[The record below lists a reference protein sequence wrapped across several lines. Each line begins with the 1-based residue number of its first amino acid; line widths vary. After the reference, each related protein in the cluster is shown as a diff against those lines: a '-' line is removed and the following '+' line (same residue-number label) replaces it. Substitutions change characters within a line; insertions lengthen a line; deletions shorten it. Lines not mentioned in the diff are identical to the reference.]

1 MKNSFDVVV
10 IGGGPAG
17 SMAALTAS
25 ERGLSVLLVERNNAI
40 GSPVRCAEAVDDR
53 GLREFFNPDPSWI
66 SAEMT
71 GYSLIA
77 PDGTVVEMNM
87 DGYKGYILERLIFDR
102 MIAEKAAANGAV
114 VITGVEATGIS
125 GYTGGVR
132 KVFLRSDDREW
143 QVKARIVV
151 AADGVES
158 RAARWVGLKTNVPQ
172 HDMETCAQVL
182 LAGIDVDPHT
192 FLLHFTNVF
201 APGGYIWVFPKGEG
215 KANVGLG
222 ISGDY
227 AAGKSPRKYLDD
239 FLAEYY
245 PDNSVVSRT
254 FGGISCT
261 GGIKK
266 IFADG
271 IMVAGDAAHM
281 ANPITGGGII
291 NAMIAGKLAS
301 ETASEALEKG
311 KSDESALKIYQKRYN
326 DRLGKMNNR
335 FYRLKEGIFNIP
347 DDRLNK
353 IAREMINLPIEK
365 RTPARVLRTA
375 LFKQPELL
383 LVLAKTVF

>member
-1 MKNSFDVVV
+1 MTNSFDVLV

-25 ERGLSVLLVERNNAI
+25 ERGLSVLLVERDNAI
-40 GSPVRCAEAVDDR
+40 GSPVRCAEAVDDV

-66 SAEMT
+66 SSEIT
-71 GYSLIA
+71 GYSLVA
-77 PDGTVVEMNM
+77 PDGTVVKMNM
-87 DGYKGYILERLIFDR
+87 EGYKGYILERLIFDR
-102 MIAEKAAANGAV
+102 MIAEKAAANGAC
-114 VITGVEATGIS
+114 VITGVEATGMS
-125 GYTGGVR
+125 GFSGGIR
-132 KVFLRSDDREW
+132 KVSLRSDDREW
-143 QVKARIVV
+143 QVEARIVV

-158 RAARWVGLKTNVPQ
+158 RAARWAGLKTNAPK

-182 LAGIDVDPHT
+182 LAGIDVDPHY
-192 FLLHFTNVF
+192 FLMRFTNVF
-201 APGGYIWVFPKGEG
+201 APGGYVWVFPKGEG

-227 AAGKSPRKYLDD
+227 ASEKSPVKYLND

-245 PDNSVVSRT
+245 PDASVVSRT

-291 NAMIAGKLAS
+291 NAMIAGKLAA
-301 ETASEALEKG
+301 ETASEALKKG
-311 KSDESALKIYQKRYN
+311 RSDESLLKNYQKLYD
-326 DRLGKMNNR
+326 DRLGKMNNL
-335 FYRLKEGIFNIP
+335 FYRLKEGIFNIS

-353 IAREMINLPIEK
+353 IAREMTNLPIEK
-365 RTPARVLRTA
+365 RTPVRVIGTA
-375 LFKQPELL
+375 LFKQPKLL
-383 LVLAKTVF
+383 LVLAKAVF